1 LKLSIRPRRLL
12 SDLWRRFAPSA
23 LICLLLTL
31 WFIASDA
38 ISLYA
43 SEAVQ
48 AASVDPMNYIGGA
61 LVMSL
66 FFATALSCLCER
78 YGWRRFIAWIAAIAG
93 AVVGVLLSRMENPG
107 NIATGIIL
115 FMLSLCFHGVSR
127 KDRPADRLFSV
138 FCSFSVALTAS
149 SLIFFTLNICGSAV
163 FALLAQ
169 NASYQAE
176 SIFFSVSAFL
186 SFFLIAPWLF
196 LGSLPEETPTFNER
210 IHRAVCLIFLLPYL
224 LFLSILLLYAAK
236 IALTM
241 TMPVGVVNG
250 YALAALTLFVFLHL
264 ILPSDEAKFSAWFKC
279 WGGWLLIP
287 IAVVQGIAVHMRI
300 SAYGLTPSRIYGIIW
315 TALCLTVVLTAI
327 LRRRANWFFLA
338 AGALSLILFCTPL
351 NADNL
356 AILDQ
361 EHRLEAALQRN
372 NMINEHGEIIAN
384 PSAALEDQELIYSA
398 ADYLYRTTARKDSLT
413 EQLQTG
419 IDAIRNPDEAKE
431 NPLPLSEA
439 KALLF
444 GFGKPEQVEQEWY
457 SHHYFFTGTAVS
469 NKLDTRGYAHAEW
482 ISFSQYPDSAKETWT
497 YDKAETSNLVC
508 EGTMDIPALI
518 ACLEAS
524 RTNGEPIDLSV
535 PVTFL
540 IDGEEVDLAPLLN
553 GVQLV
558 DGSAALPTD
567 TLLLPSGKLLH
578 IASLRVVNYAN
589 EGSDDYIAL
598 AAWLLTPEDE

>member
-1 LKLSIRPRRLL
+1 MKLSIRPGRLL
-12 SDLWRRFAPSA
+12 SNLWRRFAPSA

-43 SEAVQ
+43 SEAIQ
-48 AASVDPMNYIGGA
+48 TASADPMNYIGGA

-78 YGWRRFIAWIAAIAG
+78 YGWRRFIAWIAAITG
-93 AVVGVLLSRMENPG
+93 AVIGALLFRMENPG

-115 FMLSLCFHGVSR
+115 FMLSLCFHGVSQ

-138 FCSFSVALTAS
+138 FCIFSAALTAS
-149 SLIFFTLNICGSAV
+149 GLIFFTLNICGSAV

-236 IALTM
+236 IALTL
-241 TMPVGVVNG
+241 TMPAGVVNG

-327 LRRRANWFFLA
+327 FRRRANWFFLA

-361 EHRLEAALQRN
+361 EYRLEAALQRN
-372 NMINEHGEIIAN
+372 NMINENGEIIAN
-384 PSAALEDQELIYSA
+384 PNAVLEDQEIIYSA
-398 ADYLYRTTARKDSLT
+398 ADYLYNAEAHEGSLT
-413 EQLQTG
+413 KQLQTG
-419 IDAIRNPDEAKE
+419 IDVIRNPDETKE
-431 NPLPLSEA
+431 NTLPLSEA

-444 GFGKPEQVEQEWY
+444 GFDKPDLAEREWY
-457 SHHYFFTGTAVS
+457 SHLYTFMGTAVS
-469 NKLDTRGYAHAEW
+469 NKLDTSGYSYAEW
-482 ISFSQYPDSAKETWT
+482 ISFSQYSDSAKETWT
-497 YDKAETSNLVC
+497 YDKPEASSLVC
-508 EGTMDIPALI
+508 EGTTDIPALI
-518 ACLEAS
+518 ACLEES
-524 RTNGEPIDLSV
+524 LESGEPLNLTI
-535 PVTFL
+535 PVTFI
-540 IDGEEVDLAPLLN
+540 IDGEAIDLAPLLN

-558 DGSAALPTD
+558 AGVADLPVD
-567 TLLLPSGKLLH
+567 TLLLPSGRTLH
-578 IASLRVVNYAN
+578 ISRVSACNYSN
-589 EGSDDYIAL
+589 ENSDDYL
-598 AAWLLTPEDE
+598 SFSAWLLTPEDE